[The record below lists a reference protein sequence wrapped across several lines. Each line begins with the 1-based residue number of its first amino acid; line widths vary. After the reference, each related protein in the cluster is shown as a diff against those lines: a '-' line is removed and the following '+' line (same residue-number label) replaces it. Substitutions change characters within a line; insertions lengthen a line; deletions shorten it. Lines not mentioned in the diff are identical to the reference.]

1 MNYFTAETRQRMS
14 ESAKLRCSDPKWLEQ
29 QHGRAI
35 QLPYDDVVR
44 MYESGM
50 TQAEIGAEL
59 GVSQKTVW
67 LFMKKHGIKAR
78 KAFKRNQYG
87 ANNSYWKGGIVNDD
101 AGYVLVKQ
109 DGHPRAKKHGG
120 YVREHILVAER
131 IIGRHLEPDEVV
143 HHINGIKNDNRPENL
158 MVMTKSEHI
167 SYHRKKQKLEGEKRN
182 DV

>member
-1 MNYFTAETRQRMS
+1 MKFFSAETRRKMS
-14 ESAKLRCSDPKWLEQ
+14 ESAKLRCSNPKWLEQ
-29 QHGRAI
+29 QHGRAT

-50 TQAEIGAEL
+50 TQVEIGSEL
-59 GVSQKTVW
+59 GVSQKVVW
-67 LFMKKHGIKAR
+67 RFMKNHGIEAR
-78 KAFKRNQYG
+78 TSAKRNQYG
-87 ANNSYWKGGIVNDD
+87 ANNSFWKGGTVVDD

-120 YVREHILVAER
+120 YVREHILVMES

-158 MVMTKSEHI
+158 MVMTKAEHTAHH
-167 SYHRKKQKLEGEKRN
+167 HRKGERL
-182 DV
+182 